1 MAFLQPWSISIG
13 VAAVVIAIVVGLLI
27 YGRAHTQHLRERFGS
42 EYDRRVAAVGNRWRA
57 EAELA
62 YREARVVQIKNH
74 PLNESD
80 RAKFMEAWRLCQSRF
95 VDDPAGAVE
104 DADRLVTE
112 IMRAQGDAVNHDYD
126 RITDVCAAYPERA
139 ADFRAANDI
148 LTEHRRG
155 PASTEDLRKAFLH
168 FRALVDDM
176 LQGQDEDLQ
185 RAA

>member
-1 MAFLQPWSISIG
+1 MAFMQPWSISIG

-57 EAELA
+57 ESELA
-62 YREARVVQIKNH
+62 YREARVEEIKNH

-126 RITDVCAAYPERA
+126 RVTDVCAAYPERA

-148 LTEHRRG
+148 LTEHRRAQ
-155 PASTEDLRKAFLH
+155 ASTENLRKAFLH
-168 FRALVDDM
+168 FRALFDDM
-176 LQGQDEDLQ
+176 LRGQDENLQ